1 MYMNR
6 KQVLKSVKN
15 KKKDQV
21 VNEDT
26 NYFNRFVG
34 ILAGSIIILIIGYLL
49 IGIFITK
56 SITFK
61 KAEETKE
68 EVSIDNDTIL
78 AGQLF
83 DQKDDKYFVIIY
95 NKNEKESIL
104 KDWVTY
110 YNQKEDKLKLYVID
124 SEEKL
129 NSNYIVEKESN
140 KNPDSYEDLKIIS
153 PSLIKVEDGKV
164 TEYYEG
170 VNEVKEK
177 LKGE

>member
-61 KAEETKE
+61 KTEETKE